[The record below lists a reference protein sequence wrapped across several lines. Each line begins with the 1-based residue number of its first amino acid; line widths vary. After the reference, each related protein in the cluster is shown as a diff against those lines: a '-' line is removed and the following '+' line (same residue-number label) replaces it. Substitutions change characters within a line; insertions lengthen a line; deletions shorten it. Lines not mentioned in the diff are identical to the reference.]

1 MEIKAQIT
9 KKLQKYKAD
18 EIKTLYQLMLRVLSG
33 NDDFRMVQNA
43 DTDDLRPVIEGETGE
58 KIDFAMESIIS
69 GESLKLWQDIQA
81 EEAEKVKLKKADRI
95 ERIASVMSDAALFEG
110 FCLAFYG
117 KDEMLAVLC
126 DEYGCLEAYE
136 ALVQDTVYRKRRAY
150 MRMLSDYV
158 LAASH
163 LYGVVALHDFELL
176 LRYYEKNL
184 DDFDG
189 YAREEGSYK
198 NTILFQP
205 RYLGLCTLQQ
215 LIGNTVPEVLT
226 TMDGLFLH
234 PSFTED
240 FQKEQ
245 KEMVKAFAKNGGQ
258 NVGEKDFDQ
267 FFAAAGEKTSYRKL
281 LRDTMDKPMYLPT
294 KEEFLKYVNEDYH
307 VISTAEKNLRNY
319 LKGKYGKELETAA
332 QAAGTTA
339 EVYLEAFI
347 AKLRDLGTDVGK
359 GGAEPDPQAQI
370 QFVLTTLRQI
380 GAAFENIADA
390 KEPLRYAMEL
400 SNAEHLWCN
409 RGFSADGLAVRMAA
423 EKKNPYVMT
432 IGFRKNNPEHI
443 QVAEFLNSLE
453 REKAQYIVKA
463 VLTYRTLEEKGE
475 VPQTGGAV
483 SYDYETIKSIVL
495 QIMREQGADGKIPA
509 VQPETASL
517 SLEAEPKEQIT
528 EEDSLIG
535 FDESAM
541 QGIMASLSAF
551 QNQN

>member
-163 LYGVVALHDFELL
+163 LYGVVSLHDFELL

-226 TMDGLFLH
+226 TGRR
-234 PSFTED
+234 SS
-240 FQKEQ
+240 KS
-245 KEMVKAFAKNGGQ
+245 
-258 NVGEKDFDQ
+258 
-267 FFAAAGEKTSYRKL
+267 AGI
-281 LRDTMDKPMYLPT
+281 PMPT
-294 KEEFLKYVNEDYH
+294 
-307 VISTAEKNLRNY
+307 
-319 LKGKYGKELETAA
+319 G
-332 QAAGTTA
+332 
-339 EVYLEAFI
+339 
-347 AKLRDLGTDVGK
+347 
-359 GGAEPDPQAQI
+359 
-370 QFVLTTLRQI
+370 
-380 GAAFENIADA
+380 
-390 KEPLRYAMEL
+390 
-400 SNAEHLWCN
+400 
-409 RGFSADGLAVRMAA
+409 
-423 EKKNPYVMT
+423 
-432 IGFRKNNPEHI
+432 
-443 QVAEFLNSLE
+443 
-453 REKAQYIVKA
+453 
-463 VLTYRTLEEKGE
+463 
-475 VPQTGGAV
+475 
-483 SYDYETIKSIVL
+483 SI
-495 QIMREQGADGKIPA
+495 
-509 VQPETASL
+509 
-517 SLEAEPKEQIT
+517 
-528 EEDSLIG
+528 
-535 FDESAM
+535 
-541 QGIMASLSAF
+541 
-551 QNQN
+551 

>member
-1 MEIKAQIT
+1 
-9 KKLQKYKAD
+9 
-18 EIKTLYQLMLRVLSG
+18 
-33 NDDFRMVQNA
+33 
-43 DTDDLRPVIEGETGE
+43 
-58 KIDFAMESIIS
+58 
-69 GESLKLWQDIQA
+69 
-81 EEAEKVKLKKADRI
+81 
-95 ERIASVMSDAALFEG
+95 
-110 FCLAFYG
+110 
-117 KDEMLAVLC
+117 
-126 DEYGCLEAYE
+126 
-136 ALVQDTVYRKRRAY
+136 

-163 LYGVVALHDFELL
+163 LYGVVSLHDFELL
-176 LRYYEKNL
+176 LRHYEKNL

-240 FQKEQ
+240 FRKEQ

-339 EVYLEAFI
+339 
-347 AKLRDLGTDVGK
+347 
-359 GGAEPDPQAQI
+359 
-370 QFVLTTLRQI
+370 
-380 GAAFENIADA
+380 
-390 KEPLRYAMEL
+390 
-400 SNAEHLWCN
+400 
-409 RGFSADGLAVRMAA
+409 
-423 EKKNPYVMT
+423 
-432 IGFRKNNPEHI
+432 
-443 QVAEFLNSLE
+443 
-453 REKAQYIVKA
+453 
-463 VLTYRTLEEKGE
+463 
-475 VPQTGGAV
+475 
-483 SYDYETIKSIVL
+483 
-495 QIMREQGADGKIPA
+495 
-509 VQPETASL
+509 
-517 SLEAEPKEQIT
+517 
-528 EEDSLIG
+528 
-535 FDESAM
+535 
-541 QGIMASLSAF
+541 
-551 QNQN
+551 